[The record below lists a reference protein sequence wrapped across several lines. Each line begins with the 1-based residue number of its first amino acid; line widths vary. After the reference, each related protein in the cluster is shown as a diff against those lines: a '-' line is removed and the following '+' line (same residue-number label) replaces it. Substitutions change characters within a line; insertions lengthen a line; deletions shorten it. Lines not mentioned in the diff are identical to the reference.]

1 MRITRDKGRNDE
13 EERNSEK
20 AEQREN
26 KVGGVPLFIGVR
38 EHTGVSGPRA
48 GKYNKIMHTG
58 DTAETPVCYFIIC
71 MHIGI
76 VENADMHIKK

>member
-26 KVGGVPLFIGVR
+26 KVGGVPLFIGVW
-38 EHTGVSGPRA
+38 EHTGVSKPLA

-58 DTAETPVCYFIIC
+58 VSTERRYTLNNI
-71 MHIGI
+71 
-76 VENADMHIKK
+76 